1 MYETESN
8 ASPDLGVQDQHRWRD
23 LDPLVKLGVGLGAV
37 LFCGVIL
44 EGLFLVPYALIEN
57 GWTPGTK

>member
-1 MYETESN
+1 MNDYE
-8 ASPDLGVQDQHRWRD
+8 SPGSTDLGTADQHRWRD
-23 LDPLVKLGVGLGAV
+23 LDPLVKFGVGLGAI